1 LHKEDIIIL
10 REQKYLGL
18 LDCSQLYLFP
28 PFRFNMSFVFPHGKH
43 HPDEHFILMAGNN
56 PVRINHLKDK
66 AKYIDQAAFPDRT
79 RFRHALTLIGSIT
92 VVIPTH

>member
-1 LHKEDIIIL
+1 
-10 REQKYLGL
+10 
-18 LDCSQLYLFP
+18 
-28 PFRFNMSFVFPHGKH
+28 
-43 HPDEHFILMAGNN
+43 MAGNN